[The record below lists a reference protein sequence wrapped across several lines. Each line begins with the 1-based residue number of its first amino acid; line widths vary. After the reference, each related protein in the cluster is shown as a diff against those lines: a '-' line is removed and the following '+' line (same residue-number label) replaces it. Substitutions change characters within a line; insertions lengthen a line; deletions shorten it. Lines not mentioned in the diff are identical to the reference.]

1 MKSALLKLNTARNSD
16 QEKHQRQMASLQK
29 DLTSAIASSK
39 SADVQAKSQIADMNS
54 DSSSR
59 QSTITQML
67 TRAKKDLYTLQ
78 VERDRLAAQVPD
90 FAVERDRLVLDIAGR
105 DMDHDRLE
113 RRISELRAENRQAL
127 QSKDS
132 LFTRSA
138 DVFASVSAG
147 VPLPP
152 TETPKKVYSPRQK
165 RSPSVSSWSYV
176 LASRK
181 TPPPLQNRSAPVHST
196 YDGTASKRVCMT

>member
-54 DSSSR
+54 DGSSR

-90 FAVERDRLVLDIAGR
+90 FVVERGRLVLDIASR

-113 RRISELRAENRQAL
+113 RGISELRAENRQAL

-138 DVFASVSAG
+138 DVFSSVSAG

-152 TETPKKVYSPRQK
+152 AETPKKVYSPRQK
-165 RSPSVSSWSYV
+165 RSLSVSSWSYV

-196 YDGTASKRVCMT
+196 YDATASKRVCLT